1 MGDGDMWLLLGQA
14 VSINAMEPGLFLE
27 VSIKIFYLLSD
38 CQFILKNK

>member
-1 MGDGDMWLLLGQA
+1 MRRDAGNKDGAMREYPM
-14 VSINAMEPGLFLE
+14 MEPGLFLE